1 MSSGKRLHVVN
12 VVMML
17 LRVALSLVAFMLL
30 VSCGKSYDE
39 VKASRA
45 KDINKSETINVAVI
59 WDKNINESMLSQG
72 IILAADE
79 INEKGGLFGRPI
91 NIRFYHAR
99 SDKEEQKLALKVAQ
113 DTSYAAVIGHRSS
126 ENAILAS
133 IIYEYYGLVYLS
145 PSSSRDDLT
154 NHNFQYT
161 FRTNSSDRYVSAQIA
176 AFMKSQGH
184 KRIAIVD
191 DRSLNGDG
199 IADNVEE
206 SLADH
211 GLSMVVRRQYTPGKT
226 DFKKLSAELLRY
238 DFDALFVGAM
248 LPQAADFIREA
259 RQMGV
264 KQRLFGGYDLDS
276 RSLEKIA
283 GNAANGTI
291 VPTSFNVDLD
301 SQKTRDFVQSFKKKF
316 EKPPG
321 TLAALGYDSVRL
333 LLEAIKRGK
342 SADPAVVASHL
353 RFIKDWQGVAG
364 AYSFDLQGDLI
375 NKENYFKYLNQTRF
389 IYFDAPDEEED
400 EDDTE

>member
-1 MSSGKRLHVVN
+1 
-12 VVMML
+12 
-17 LRVALSLVAFMLL
+17 
-30 VSCGKSYDE
+30 
-39 VKASRA
+39 
-45 KDINKSETINVAVI
+45 
-59 WDKNINESMLSQG
+59 
-72 IILAADE
+72 
-79 INEKGGLFGRPI
+79 
-91 NIRFYHAR
+91 
-99 SDKEEQKLALKVAQ
+99 
-113 DTSYAAVIGHRSS
+113 
-126 ENAILAS
+126 
-133 IIYEYYGLVYLS
+133 
-145 PSSSRDDLT
+145 
-154 NHNFQYT
+154 
-161 FRTNSSDRYVSAQIA
+161 
-176 AFMKSQGH
+176 
-184 KRIAIVD
+184 
-191 DRSLNGDG
+191 
-199 IADNVEE
+199 
-206 SLADH
+206 
-211 GLSMVVRRQYTPGKT
+211 
-226 DFKKLSAELLRY
+226 
-238 DFDALFVGAM
+238 M